1 MIAENVADDGLE
13 DVRMLNVADLSNCL
27 RVSTR
32 QIHRMNRS
40 ALIPAPLRIGG
51 CTRWRAAEIAAW
63 LRAGSPPREQWERGR
78 ATQMVGDE
86 SNRRCPKLR
95 RQSNSSWSPSC

>member
-1 MIAENVADDGLE
+1 MIAENKPQDDELA
-13 DVRMLNVADLSNCL
+13 DVRMLNVADLSTCL

-51 CTRWRAAEIAAW
+51 CTR
-63 LRAGSPPREQWERGR
+63 
-78 ATQMVGDE
+78 
-86 SNRRCPKLR
+86 
-95 RQSNSSWSPSC
+95 